1 MVSPTKT
8 KGHLSDENHQARGS
22 EKIDEHNNGRLLA
35 YLREA
40 GLRPTQQR
48 LALVELLFGKGN
60 RHVTAE
66 SLFTEALG
74 AGFKISLAT
83 VYNTLHTFTSK
94 GLLRE
99 ISIDSGRSY
108 FDTNIEEHHHFYLEK
123 SRVLKDIEQ
132 DEIGFTRLPATPDG
146 AKISRV
152 DVVIRV
158 NG

>member
-1 MVSPTKT
+1 MSPNKIS
-8 KGHLSDENHQARGS
+8 GHLPDESHQARDS
-22 EKIDEHNNGRLLA
+22 EKSDEHSNGRLLA
-35 YLREA
+35 YLRQA

-48 LALVELLFGKGN
+48 LALVELLFEKGN

-66 SLFTEALG
+66 NLFTEALA

-99 ISIDSGRSY
+99 ISIDSARSY

-123 SRVLKDIEQ
+123 SGVLKDIEHG
-132 DEIGFTRLPATPDG
+132 EIGFTRLPETPDG
-146 AKISRV
+146 MKISRV

-158 NG
+158 ND